1 MQNREFSVDREFKEE
16 LIHTDILPYD
26 ALYNAEFEFLSR
38 QNSGV
43 HVSQHFKCR
52 EVLICDIIEVKLR
65 KEDVDILVDKCK
77 TDVQIIFADYESIER
92 ECVSIMGKSCK
103 IGTHAKYIK

>member
-65 KEDVDILVDKCK
+65 KEDVDILMDKCK
-77 TDVQIIFADYESIER
+77 TDVQIIFVDYESIER

-103 IGTHAKYIK
+103 IGAHAKYIK

>member
-1 MQNREFSVDREFKEE
+1 MKNREFSVDREFEEE

-26 ALYNAEFEFLSR
+26 ALYNAKFEFLSR

-52 EVLICDIIEVKLR
+52 EVLIYDIIEVKLR
-65 KEDVDILVDKCK
+65 KQDVDILVDKCK

-103 IGTHAKYIK
+103 IGAHAKYIK